1 MGSCGGRG
9 GGVSM
14 GNTPNNRHSAFPYLT
29 GGGQENSPYMMGE
42 SPLKYSDNK
51 CNKSL
56 DPELAM
62 NGLGGLGSSAGGG
75 GGMDHC
81 PPDMG
86 MMARM
91 TNDQGNSTC

>member
-1 MGSCGGRG
+1 
-9 GGVSM
+9 M
-14 GNTPNNRHSAFPYLT
+14 GNAPNRHSAFPYLT